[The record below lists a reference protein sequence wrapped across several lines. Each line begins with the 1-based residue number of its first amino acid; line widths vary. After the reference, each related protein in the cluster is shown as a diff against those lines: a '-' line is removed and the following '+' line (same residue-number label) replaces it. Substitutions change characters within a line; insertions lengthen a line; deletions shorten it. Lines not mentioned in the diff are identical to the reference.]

1 MKNIL
6 IVDDEQSIRQS
17 LDGILSDEG
26 FQTSLASTGEEC
38 LEIIQTETPDLIL
51 LDIWMPGID
60 GLETLTRI
68 KRILPAQL
76 VIMMSG
82 HGTIETAVKATH
94 LGAVDFIEK
103 PLSLEKVLLSI
114 QNAMKIGQLVEEN
127 KALKRKNRPRLPDD
141 R

>member
-127 KALKRKNRPRLPDD
+127 KALKEKSAKTTR
-141 R
+141 

>member
-103 PLSLEKVLLSI
+103 PLSLEKSSSLYS
-114 QNAMKIGQLVEEN
+114 KT
-127 KALKRKNRPRLPDD
+127 R
-141 R
+141 